1 MQQEQE
7 DQIIVEAEQEFSEKG
22 NTIDARAAL
31 KELRRRYLKQEN

>member
-7 DQIIVEAEQEFSEKG
+7 DQIILEAEQKKKKKG